1 MTLATRT
8 LQAHLILLHGG
19 VPPSQAEIDRVVAG
33 RRAQLRCPTTMI
45 AVLPANGSMPT
56 GPDSYVI
63 AIALM
68 ACQNAGVDFDDD
80 RGDQI
85 GYQRLGDTGLI
96 TVFINH

>member
-19 VPPSQAEIDRVVAG
+19 VPPSPADVDRMLAG

-45 AVLPANGSMPT
+45 AVLPANGPIPT
-56 GPDSYVI
+56 SPDAYVI
-63 AIALM
+63 ATALM
-68 ACQNAGVDFDDD
+68 ACQKADVDFNED

-85 GYQRLGDTGLI
+85 GYQRFGDTGLI